1 MNCIIGIAKEPKSI
15 GRNAQIK
22 MYPEWPVL
30 GQVKTL

>member
-1 MNCIIGIAKEPKSI
+1 MNCIIGIAKEPI